1 MSEMKDSNAPA
12 ALDGNPQPM
21 DQTEDNSM
29 PSAQQQVIFCTSP
42 GDYTV
47 LLRTVISMALLH
59 SFGDG
64 ITMHPNCFK

>member
-1 MSEMKDSNAPA
+1 MKDSNAPA

-47 LLRTVISMALLH
+47 RTVISMAPPALYW
-59 SFGDG
+59 
-64 ITMHPNCFK
+64 